1 VTPASTP
8 GGLRFRLRQ
17 RRPLLAVELRPPR
30 RDLAGDRAL
39 DAWIDVYQA
48 VRRLSR
54 ADTVIFLTDDAVGTG
69 EEESVTH
76 LVRNLGPDARRE
88 RIVPFLT
95 LKHPLAYCLRFAHRA
110 AEEGFP
116 GLVVLGGDAAVG
128 PPRCLPRSWQLREK
142 LRAARPGLLLGGWV
156 NPFRDPAE
164 MVSLLLDHGD
174 GLDFLLTHVVSHH
187 APAPLERFLG
197 EADRR
202 GLDLP
207 LFAGVFFWR
216 SARRGTLD
224 ALARFLPVPR
234 EGLAREFG
242 REGLGPAE
250 VAARTLRWLAGL
262 GLTRFYV
269 SNLPTARAASLL
281 AEIADRAGVPP
292 PEGLARLATGAGG
305 SHGRDPGCPGGAP
318 RGG

>member
-1 VTPASTP
+1 MSLP
-8 GGLRFRLRQ
+8 GGLRFRLKQ
-17 RRPLLAVELRPPR
+17 PAPLLAVELRPPR
-30 RDLAGDRAL
+30 RDLEGDRAM

-69 EEESVTH
+69 EEDAVTH

-95 LKHPLAYCLRFAHRA
+95 LKHPLDYCLRFAHRA

-116 GLVVLGGDAAVG
+116 GLVVLGGDTKVG
-128 PPRCLPRSWQLREK
+128 PPRCLPRSWQLRERV
-142 LRAARPGLLLGGWV
+142 RAERPGLLLGGWV

-164 MVSLLLDHGD
+164 MVSLLLDHLD
-174 GLDFLLTHVVSHH
+174 GLDFLLAQVVSHH
-187 APAPLERFLG
+187 DPAPLEAFLE

-202 GLDLP
+202 GLALP
-207 LFAGVFFWR
+207 LFAGVFYWR
-216 SARRGTLD
+216 SARPRTLD
-224 ALARFLPVPR
+224 RLARFLPVPR
-234 EGLAREFG
+234 EGLMRELG
-242 REGLGPAE
+242 EEGVPPEE

-262 GLTRFYV
+262 GQTRAYV
-269 SNLPTARAASLL
+269 SNLPTGRAAALLERIAARA
-281 AEIADRAGVPP
+281 
-292 PEGLARLATGAGG
+292 GLASGGTG
-305 SHGRDPGCPGGAP
+305 SHGGDPGSPGGGS

>member
-1 VTPASTP
+1 MIGPSAPSTP

-17 RRPLLAVELRPPR
+17 PRPLLAVELRPPR
-30 RDLAGDRAL
+30 RDLAGDRAV
-39 DAWIDVYQA
+39 DAWIDVHEA

-95 LKHPLAYCLRFAHRA
+95 LKHPLEYCLRFAHRA

-116 GLVVLGGDAAVG
+116 GLVVLGGDTSVG

-142 LRAARPGLLLGGWV
+142 IRTARPGLLLGGWV
-156 NPFRDPAE
+156 NPFRDPVE
-164 MVSLLLDHGD
+164 MVSLLLDHAE
-174 GLDFLLTHVVSHH
+174 GLDFVLTQVVSHH
-187 APAPLERFLG
+187 DPAPLEAFLG
-197 EADRR
+197 EASRR

-207 LFAGVFFWR
+207 VFAGVFFWR
-216 SARRGTLD
+216 SARRKTLD

-242 REGLGPAE
+242 EEGVAPEE

-262 GLTRFYV
+262 GLSRFYV
-269 SNLPTARAASLL
+269 SNLPTDRAAGLL
-281 AEIADRAGVPP
+281 DRVAALAGLP
-292 PEGLARLATGAGG
+292 RLASEGAG
-305 SHGRDPGCPGGAP
+305 SHGGGSGRPGRPGG
-318 RGG
+318 G